1 MDLVYV
7 PSNMCSLTTFIKAL
21 IHYWLTFSSVF
32 GEGAGCKPEFV
43 FPRVL
48 VPFLPSLPF
57 ILRLEV
63 TFKLFDQ
70 CWLKPGILN
79 LSTQSFPPLSL
90 AFPCGFCFLA
100 VSLEL
105 HLWGSEETTS
115 QTTTSSTAKSP
126 LCTLPV
132 P

>member
-21 IHYWLTFSSVF
+21 IHYWLTFSFVF
-32 GEGAGCKPEFV
+32 TEGARYKPEFV
-43 FPRVL
+43 SLRVL

-70 CWLKPGILN
+70 CWLKPGILLTFQLN
-79 LSTQSFPPLSL
+79 L
-90 AFPCGFCFLA
+90 
-100 VSLEL
+100 L
-105 HLWGSEETTS
+105 HLYH
-115 QTTTSSTAKSP
+115 
-126 LCTLPV
+126 
-132 P
+132 